1 MQGQGVSEEDDSRS
15 AHDSVF
21 DYFAYYSDKCNQLCA
36 VYAFNVCTTYG
47 RQADSGLHCVVVIR
61 SSVPM

>member
-1 MQGQGVSEEDDSRS
+1 MLVKRTIQDRHMTLFLITLPIILIN
-15 AHDSVF
+15 ATR
-21 DYFAYYSDKCNQLCA
+21 LCA